1 MASEILTKKTA
12 DGRGAAGEGDLEV
25 DEGDFLSS
33 PVIGTSGGDTLL
45 EPVLTAAKVIL

>member
-33 PVIGTSGGDTLL
+33 PVIGTSGGEFNPWSGSWD
-45 EPVLTAAKVIL
+45 